1 MKYTSDAYTE
11 VAMYTDIH
19 MATKTIHKRRE
30 QGRLDFQVAWK
41 WENIRKQNHNSKNN
55 KKTSD
60 FQVAWKCEDIRK
72 LCYNVREH
80 VCFMNAFVYVCVY
93 AVFMHTRA
101 CLKI

>member
-1 MKYTSDAYTE
+1 MTYISDAYTE
-11 VAMYTDIH
+11 VAMDKDIH
-19 MATKTIHKRRE
+19 MATKTIHKWAE
-30 QGRLDFQVAWK
+30 QGRFPSRLKMRRYSKTKQKFQ
-41 WENIRKQNHNSKNN
+41 N

-80 VCFMNAFVYVCVY
+80 VCFMYAFVYVCVY